1 MSRSSF
7 SVLEPVRLGAVASVS
22 AGLGVSRHDDDA
34 RLGVLLPVIGV
45 RDLDSG
51 VVAPAAE
58 LDAVSFPDLERAQN
72 HAVRCNDVLLTGRGT
87 VLKFALV
94 GPETAGAV
102 ASANIIIVRPNNG
115 VEGGTLFAILS
126 SEVYRP
132 QIELLRRGATT
143 LLSLS
148 PKDLAK
154 LELNLPPLEE
164 QQRISEFIRESQRAY
179 RAAIEAADLRQALA
193 RALINERLFGHN

>member
-1 MSRSSF
+1 MKRLATSPAN
-7 SVLEPVRLGAVASVS
+7 LVRLDTVATISP
-22 AGLGVSRHDDDA
+22 GFGVSRQDSLS
-34 RLGVLLPVIGV
+34 RPGTKLPVIGV
-45 RDLDSG
+45 RDLDGG
-51 VVAPAAE
+51 VVAPTAK
-58 LDAVSFPDLERAQN
+58 LDTVGFPDQDRAQN
-72 HAVRCNDVLLTGRGT
+72 HAVRVDDVLLTGRGT
-87 VLKFALV
+87 LLKFALV
-94 GPETAGAV
+94 GLETAGAI
-102 ASANIIIVRPNNG
+102 ASANIIIVRPRQG
-115 VEGGTLFAILS
+115 VEGGALFAILS

-164 QQRISEFIRESQRAY
+164 QRRIADFIRESQKAY
-179 RAAIEAADLRQALA
+179 RAAIEAADLRQSLA